1 MFDDLTW
8 DAILQAWPWFG
19 AAAVV
24 FVVAVGLLIAFKRKS
39 ERQLDKTKTITDKR
53 EWTLTGRIDFADTE
67 PVGALVL
74 EVEETRISNSPSG
87 VEHREIRWLRA
98 TLPEAKMVIES
109 YHAQQNLPMSATF
122 APTATAGTKRHVNG
136 QADSVETELRDVAN
150 GHEDVTLVPQTPWSV
165 SSLSQ
170 AAYILLVTSQ
180 RHDKSLLKADSDHI
194 ET

>member
-53 EWTLTGRIDFADTE
+53 EWTLTGGIDFADTE

-74 EVEETRISNSPSG
+74 EVEETRI
-87 VEHREIRWLRA
+87 H
-98 TLPEAKMVIES
+98 
-109 YHAQQNLPMSATF
+109 
-122 APTATAGTKRHVNG
+122 
-136 QADSVETELRDVAN
+136 
-150 GHEDVTLVPQTPWSV
+150 
-165 SSLSQ
+165 
-170 AAYILLVTSQ
+170 
-180 RHDKSLLKADSDHI
+180 
-194 ET
+194 